1 MYLYVSRVT
10 IYVVTSEWFLC
21 VSCEAGG
28 ERAKVPEYVG
38 QKKRSVW
45 DVSSEQ
51 SPAVLGE
58 LLVPRGQSSLCYN
71 TFLVPERPPHQQLRV
86 SAPGNECWLGI

>member
-21 VSCEAGG
+21 ISCETGG

-38 QKKRSVW
+38 QEKRSVW
-45 DVSSEQ
+45 AVSSER
-51 SPAVLGE
+51 SPAGRGSCWCRAAGPAE
-58 LLVPRGQSSLCYN
+58 TAHGRGQSSLC
-71 TFLVPERPPHQQLRV
+71 L
-86 SAPGNECWLGI
+86 